1 MPALDDYL
9 TKQLLI
15 EKNVVTYRSLSRQF
29 GLHVNLAK
37 SELSNFYRTSIDSPT
52 RVFATYLLSGE
63 LFPVPPPN
71 RNGPSSQHEDGMDV
85 DPEFPNDHQSAD
97 DDEDQVL
104 TTTLTLVGEADL
116 ELARSKYARIFS
128 THVYCLS
135 PSPLTDAGLICDPS
149 AVVYK
154 ADTNDAP
161 TSSIALGRVVGPD
174 VRIGKAPPPV
184 ASSSKA
190 AEPIPRKPTLKV
202 KTEKS
207 DKTEESPPVKAAS
220 TSISSAEKEKSGSAK
235 PKASGKLDWSKAKKT
250 LDNDKSKEKEAK
262 PKVKKEESAS
272 PIEKAAKKTAN
283 LALNDDSPKDESKR
297 GVKRKAA
304 GAADPAQ
311 AASDAEQKPRSK
323 ETTERE
329 KAKAKSTTPVSAPS
343 STRETLKL
351 RKNRIVS
358 DSEDEASDVPSRPAP
373 RDVKSKSKV
382 RARAAALAED
392 ALESEG
398 EKSLRAMMDID
409 DALVEK
415 ASASRPPPTQVQHAE
430 DSDGDV
436 EMAQEPD
443 RDPEP
448 ELEEEDT
455 PKPKPRK
462 KKAKKVVPVGRN
474 GLKKRRVMKS
484 RMTVDAKGYM
494 GACRVCLVV
503 SRRVVSSVTNVDG
516 LDVFTEDYSSY
527 ESVDEEDAVEAEAP
541 KKGRGKKAAGG
552 ATAASSASA
561 PTKGQKEKDKAAS
574 ADPEASE
581 ADAPPASVKSKSVAR
596 TSSSSAGKSAKK
608 PAGGRAGAQGS
619 LKDFFGK
626 PKK

>member
-9 TKQLLI
+9 TKQLFI

-29 GLHVNLAK
+29 GLHVNLSK
-37 SELSNFYRTSIDSPT
+37 SELSNFHRTSIDSPT

-63 LFPVPPPN
+63 LVPLPPSN
-71 RNGPSSQHEDGMDV
+71 QNGSSSQYEDGMVV
-85 DPEFPNDHQSAD
+85 DSELPNDHQSAD
-97 DDEDQVL
+97 EDEDQVP
-104 TTTLTLVGEADL
+104 TTTLTLVGETDV

-154 ADTNDAP
+154 ADAKDPP

-184 ASSSKA
+184 ASSSKT
-190 AEPIPRKPTLKV
+190 AEPISRKPKLKV

-207 DKTEESPPVKAAS
+207 DDAEESSPVKAAS
-220 TSISSAEKEKSGSAK
+220 TPASNAEKDKSSSVK
-235 PKASGKLDWSKAKKT
+235 PTKVSGKLDWSRAKKT
-250 LDNDKSKEKEAK
+250 ADNDRNKEKEAK
-262 PKVKKEESAS
+262 PRVKKEESAS
-272 PIEKAAKKTAN
+272 PVEKAAKKAAN
-283 LALNDDSPKDESKR
+283 LALDDDSPSNESKR

-304 GAADPAQ
+304 GAAAPAPVT
-311 AASDAEQKPRSK
+311 SDAEQKPRSN
-323 ETTERE
+323 ETTEGE
-329 KAKAKSTTPVSAPS
+329 KAKAKAKSTAPTPTPS
-343 STRETLKL
+343 SARETLKL

-358 DSEDEASDVPSRPAP
+358 DSEDEASDAPSRPAP
-373 RDVKSKSKV
+373 PIVKGKSKA

-415 ASASRPPPTQVQHAE
+415 ASASRRPPARVQSAE
-430 DSDGDV
+430 DSDV
-436 EMAQEPD
+436 EMAPEPD
-443 RDPEP
+443 REPEP
-448 ELEEEDT
+448 EPEDEEDT

-462 KKAKKVVPVGRN
+462 RKEKKVVPVGRN

-484 RMTVDAKGYM
+484 RMSVDAKGYM
-494 GACRVCLVV
+494 V
-503 SRRVVSSVTNVDG
+503 
-516 LDVFTEDYSSY
+516 TEDYSSY
-527 ESVDEEDAVEAEAP
+527 ESVDEEDAAQIEAP
-541 KKGRGKKAAGG
+541 KKGRSKKAAAG

-561 PTKGQKEKDKAAS
+561 STKGKKLEDNEKEKAAS

-581 ADAPPASVKSKSVAR
+581 DDAPPAAGKSKPVAR
-596 TSSSSAGKSAKK
+596 NSSGSAGKLAKK
-608 PAGGRAGAQGS
+608 PAGGKASAQGN